1 MPSALASRTPCPSA
15 TPPTATPTTAMGQ
28 VCSLR
33 RWRRSVLL
41 YDGGDRKSTRLNSSH
56 SQISY
61 AVFCLKQKSK
71 QLISANSH
79 NPHAVIGVETQQ
91 YIAESNARHCA
102 PATMR
107 STVTDSCQHFLE
119 THHTHPHL
127 T

>member
-61 AVFCLKQKSK
+61 AVFCLKQKTRQARAPVHTPEALHRAGSVPRRVYRD
-71 QLISANSH
+71 LI
-79 NPHAVIGVETQQ
+79 
-91 YIAESNARHCA
+91 R
-102 PATMR
+102 R
-107 STVTDSCQHFLE
+107 STRLNSSHFIFTRCILS
-119 THHTHPHL
+119 L
-127 T
+127 